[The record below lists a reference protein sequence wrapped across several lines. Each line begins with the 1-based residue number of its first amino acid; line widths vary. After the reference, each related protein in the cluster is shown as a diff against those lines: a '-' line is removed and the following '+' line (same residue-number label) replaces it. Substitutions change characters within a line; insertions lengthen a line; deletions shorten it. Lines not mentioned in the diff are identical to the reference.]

1 MGMAH
6 ENDQV
11 GFGSELDPKRLIY
24 PGLFR
29 RWLGLGR
36 KRHGKH
42 TQAKAAQESAP
53 VDGWEVGTAHLR
65 GS

>member
-1 MGMAH
+1 
-6 ENDQV
+6 V

-42 TQAKAAQESAP
+42 TQAKAAEKGAS
-53 VDGWEVGTAHLR
+53 VGRCKSGLLTWR
-65 GS
+65 QS